1 SNKIEDCYK
10 ALEFAGI
17 KREDIVEA
25 KSTNDIDKA
34 LEQGKYAVTDD
45 WQIAIKSGLVDVV
58 LDATGVPE
66 TGANIALNSIN
77 EGKHIVMLN
86 VEADVVVGP
95 YLNKLAKEKGVVYTG
110 SAGDEPGAALELYD
124 FATISGLEVLAI
136 GKGKNNPLNYYVT
149 PDMVE
154 EEAIRKGLK
163 PLRLASFIDGTNT
176 MVELAAMAN
185 ATGFVPD
192 IRGGHG

>member
-1 SNKIEDCYK
+1 MMGKGFVSQVTRIKGMDTSVVCSNKIEDCYK

-25 KSTNDIDKA
+25 KSINDIDKA

-86 VEADVVVGP
+86 VE
-95 YLNKLAKEKGVVYTG
+95 
-110 SAGDEPGAALELYD
+110 
-124 FATISGLEVLAI
+124 
-136 GKGKNNPLNYYVT
+136 
-149 PDMVE
+149 
-154 EEAIRKGLK
+154 
-163 PLRLASFIDGTNT
+163 
-176 MVELAAMAN
+176 
-185 ATGFVPD
+185 
-192 IRGGHG
+192 